1 MRQHAFFWIRIES
14 TKYHFLPSSRWKN
27 HMVAHLDESLSYARK
42 SANSGVQHLLLGGEL
57 DVEIPALAEL
67 TAAAAALAIGAKRK
81 ALLPLA
87 TAAIEYALVRRG
99 DSALISC
106 YGTASAPVVYQLD
119 RAIPLRLLLDTC
131 AQAMLEMAGGEID
144 PTARQIAVRVAERAL
159 ATKIAPD
166 PEGLVAPMNQRGG
179 ELDTPGEHVPLAFG
193 YEAAVYPSSSS
204 AQGRSAR
211 ADVHALLFEGHLWA
225 FVRGR
230 RLSLV
235 RGPIMLAAHRMVV
248 AVRTLIDSWDSTR
261 PTHVRLR
268 AGGFQIAMRKSS
280 HQLVSVELSSDG
292 CGDLT
297 ATSLTIAEAALPI
310 LKLAGDLLRSLVAS
324 DRGQSRNLRVRALRQ
339 EVRALRR
346 EIRARRSADSFV
358 NIDPDRL
365 RMHNSGELELENAA
379 SPGRLPSLQFDE
391 RWRIC
396 LEGLDANSVF
406 MCGDRLVIATQTHVV
421 AVSRDDGKVL
431 WARPGQASTT
441 LMAGSVLIR
450 LSADGEV
457 ELCNVEDGEPYC
469 STHITPRIGGPPVGL
484 MAGGDKIPPV
494 AVVTEGSHRLVAID
508 VRTGEPRWR
517 FASRSGGEFRMTKV
531 GRVLLVTCGEEAIH
545 ALDIATGE
553 DVWRFAERG
562 CFQFKPLVSNETVVA
577 AAVRGRREG
586 ALFAIDLY
594 SGQPRWQRE
603 LPGPPTSDPC
613 AAANVALV
621 STAGD
626 EATLAAH
633 CLQTGESLWETKD
646 PGLGIGGAGLTFDET
661 WIVNAPFGQLSALDV
676 RSGNVR
682 WSANLADA
690 LADEIPR
697 KLEPVLRGGA
707 LFVPASSVHVVR
719 PADGQKLSA
728 SLPCDLVP
736 DLMRVDERGWVYV
749 AEESGYLAGYA
760 PKPMLTL
767 VKGGNR

>member
-1 MRQHAFFWIRIES
+1 MQ
-14 TKYHFLPSSRWKN
+14 T
-27 HMVAHLDESLSYARK
+27 
-42 SANSGVQHLLLGGEL
+42 
-57 DVEIPALAEL
+57 PALAEL
-67 TAAAAALAIGAKRK
+67 TAAAAALAIGSKPK
-81 ALLPLA
+81 VLLPLA
-87 TAAIEYALVRRG
+87 SAAIEYALVRRG
-99 DSALISC
+99 DSVLISC
-106 YGTASAPVVYQLD
+106 YGTSSAPVVYQLD
-119 RAIPLRLLLDTC
+119 RAIPLRRLLDSC
-131 AQAMLEMAGGEID
+131 AQSMLEMAGQELD
-144 PTARQIAVRVAERAL
+144 PTARQIAIRVAERAL
-159 ATKIAPD
+159 ATKITPD
-166 PEGLVAPMNQRGG
+166 PEGSVSAMNQRGG
-179 ELDTPGEHVPLAFG
+179 ELDAPGEHVPLAFG
-193 YEAAVYPSSSS
+193 YEAAIFPSSSS
-204 AQGRSAR
+204 SQGQSAR

-248 AVRTLIDSWDSTR
+248 AVRTLVDSWDSAR

-268 AGGFQIAMRKSS
+268 AGGFQIAMRKST

-292 CGDLT
+292 HGDLT

-310 LKLAGDLLRSLVAS
+310 LKLASDLLRSLVAS

-346 EIRARRSADSFV
+346 EIRSRRSADSFV
-358 NIDPDRL
+358 NLDPDRL
-365 RMHNSGELELENAA
+365 RMHHSGDAGDTRQPNK
-379 SPGRLPSLQFDE
+379 LPSLQFDE

-421 AVSRDDGKVL
+421 AVSRDDGKIL

-450 LSADGEV
+450 ISADGEV
-457 ELCNVEDGEPYC
+457 ELCDVDDGEPYC
-469 STHITPRIGGPPVGL
+469 STHISPRIGGPPVGL
-484 MAGGDKIPPV
+484 MAGGENMPPV

-562 CFQFKPLVSNETVVA
+562 CFQFKPLVRNETVIA

-613 AAANVALV
+613 VAANVALV
-621 STAGD
+621 STAGE

-633 CLQTGESLWETKD
+633 CMQTGESLWETRD

-676 RSGNVR
+676 RSGAIR
-682 WSANLADA
+682 WNTNLADA

-697 KLEPVLRGGA
+697 RLEPVLLAA
-707 LFVPASSVHVVR
+707 LSLCRHPRFTSCAPPTDRSSR
-719 PADGQKLSA
+719 RA
-728 SLPCDLVP
+728 
-736 DLMRVDERGWVYV
+736 
-749 AEESGYLAGYA
+749 YLATWS
-760 PKPMLTL
+760 PT
-767 VKGGNR
+767 

>member
-1 MRQHAFFWIRIES
+1 
-14 TKYHFLPSSRWKN
+14 
-27 HMVAHLDESLSYARK
+27 MVAPLDESLSTAQKRTD
-42 SANSGVQHLLLGGEL
+42 SGIQRLLLGGQL
-57 DVEIPALAEL
+57 DVEIPALPEL
-67 TAAAAALAIGAKRK
+67 TAAAAALAIGSKRK

-87 TAAIEYALVRRG
+87 TAAVEYALVRRG
-99 DSALISC
+99 DSVLVSC

-119 RAIPLRLLLDTC
+119 RAISLRRLLDSC
-131 AQAMLEMAGGEID
+131 AQSMLDVAREEID

-159 ATKIAPD
+159 ATKMTPD
-166 PEGLVAPMNQRGG
+166 PEGSIAPMNQRGG

-204 AQGRSAR
+204 SDSVPSQGRSAR

-230 RLSLV
+230 RLSLM

-248 AVRTLIDSWDSTR
+248 AVRTLVDSWDSTR

-268 AGGFQIAMRKSS
+268 AGSFQVAMRKSS
-280 HQLVSVELSSDG
+280 HQLVSVELSSEG
-292 CGDLT
+292 RGDLT

-310 LKLAGDLLRSLVAS
+310 LKLANDLLRSLVAS

-346 EIRARRSADSFV
+346 EIRSRRSADSFV
-358 NIDPDRL
+358 NLDPDRL
-365 RMHNSGELELENAA
+365 RMHPDGDAEQSALP
-379 SPGRLPSLQFDE
+379 SRLPSLQFDE

-441 LMAGSVLIR
+441 LMSGSALIR
-450 LSADGEV
+450 LSAEGEV

-469 STHITPRIGGPPVGL
+469 STQISPRIGGPPVGL
-484 MAGGDKIPPV
+484 MAGGDKLPPI
-494 AVVTEGSHRLVAID
+494 AVLTEGAHRLVAID

-626 EATLAAH
+626 EAKLSAH
-633 CLQTGESLWETKD
+633 CLQTGESLWQTRD
-646 PGLGIGGAGLTFDET
+646 PGLGIGGAGLAFDET

-676 RSGNVR
+676 RSGNLR
-682 WSANLADA
+682 WSTNLADA

-697 KLEPVLRGGA
+697 RLEPVLRGGA

-719 PADGQKLSA
+719 PADGERLSL

-767 VKGGNR
+767 IKGGTH

>member
-1 MRQHAFFWIRIES
+1 
-14 TKYHFLPSSRWKN
+14 
-27 HMVAHLDESLSYARK
+27 MVAYLDESLAHAWKR
-42 SANSGVQHLLLGGEL
+42 ANSGAQHLLLGGALE
-57 DVEIPALAEL
+57 VETPALADL
-67 TAAAAALAIGAKRK
+67 TAAAAALAIGSKRK
-81 ALLPLA
+81 VLLPLA

-99 DSALISC
+99 DSVLVSC

-119 RAIPLRLLLDTC
+119 HPIPLRRLLDRC
-131 AQAMLEMAGGEID
+131 AQSMLEMASQEID

-159 ATKIAPD
+159 ATKISPD
-166 PEGLVAPMNQRGG
+166 PQGLVAAMSQRGG
-179 ELDTPGEHVPLAFG
+179 ELDAPGEQVPLAFG
-193 YEAAVYPSSSS
+193 YEAAVYPCSSSS
-204 AQGRSAR
+204 SSLAQGRSSR
-211 ADVHALLFEGHLWA
+211 ADVHALLFQGHLWA

-235 RGPIMLAAHRMVV
+235 RGPVMLAAHRMVV
-248 AVRTLIDSWDSTR
+248 AVRTLIDSWDSAR

-268 AGGFQIAMRKSS
+268 AGDFQIAMRKSS

-292 CGDLT
+292 HGDLT

-310 LKLAGDLLRSLVAS
+310 LKLTSDLLRTLVAS

-358 NIDPDRL
+358 NLDPDRL
-365 RMHNSGELELENAA
+365 RMYRGADPEEAS
-379 SPGRLPSLQFDE
+379 SPGRLPSLVFDE

-406 MCGDRLVIATQTHVV
+406 MCGDRLVIATQTHLV
-421 AVSRDDGKVL
+421 AVARDDGRVL

-450 LSADGEV
+450 LSADGEI

-469 STHITPRIGGPPVGL
+469 ATHITPRIGGPPVGL

-494 AVVTEGSHRLVAID
+494 AVLTEGSHRLVAID

-517 FASRSGGEFRMTKV
+517 FASRSGGDFHMTKV
-531 GRVLLVTCGEEAIH
+531 GRVLLVTCGEDAIH

-562 CFQFKPLVSNETVVA
+562 CFQLKPLVSKETVVA

-603 LPGPPTSDPC
+603 LQGPPTSNPC
-613 AAANVALV
+613 AAANAALV
-621 STAGD
+621 STAGQD
-626 EATLAAH
+626 ASLSAH
-633 CLQTGESLWETKD
+633 CLQTGEPLWETKD
-646 PGLGIGGAGLTFDET
+646 PGLGIGGAGMTIDET
-661 WIVNAPFGQLSALDV
+661 LVVNAPFGQLSALDV
-676 RSGNVR
+676 RSGEVR
-682 WSANLADA
+682 WSTNLADA

-697 KLEPVLRGGA
+697 RLEPVLRGGA

-719 PADGQKLSA
+719 PADGQQLSA

-736 DLMRVDERGWVYV
+736 DLMRVDERGWVYI

-767 VKGGNR
+767 VKGGTRA

>member
-1 MRQHAFFWIRIES
+1 
-14 TKYHFLPSSRWKN
+14 
-27 HMVAHLDESLSYARK
+27 MVAPLDESLSTAKKRTD
-42 SANSGVQHLLLGGEL
+42 SGIQRLLLGGQL
-57 DVEIPALAEL
+57 DVEIPALPEL
-67 TAAAAALAIGAKRK
+67 TAAAAALAIGSKRK

-87 TAAIEYALVRRG
+87 TAAVEYALVRRG
-99 DSALISC
+99 DSVLVSC

-119 RAIPLRLLLDTC
+119 RAIPLRRLLDSC
-131 AQAMLEMAGGEID
+131 AQSMLDVAREEID

-159 ATKIAPD
+159 ATKMTPD
-166 PEGLVAPMNQRGG
+166 PEGSVAPMNQRGG

-204 AQGRSAR
+204 DSGSSQGRSAR
-211 ADVHALLFEGHLWA
+211 ADVHALLFDGHLWA

-230 RLSLV
+230 RLSLM

-248 AVRTLIDSWDSTR
+248 AVRTLVDSWDSTR

-268 AGGFQIAMRKSS
+268 AGSFQVAMRKSS
-280 HQLVSVELSSDG
+280 HQLVSVELSSEG
-292 CGDLT
+292 RGDLT

-310 LKLAGDLLRSLVAS
+310 LKLANDLLRSLVAS

-346 EIRARRSADSFV
+346 EIRSRRSADSFV
-358 NIDPDRL
+358 NLDPDRL
-365 RMHNSGELELENAA
+365 RMHPDGDAEQLALPS
-379 SPGRLPSLQFDE
+379 RLPSLQFDE

-441 LMAGSVLIR
+441 LMSGSALIR
-450 LSADGEV
+450 LSAEGEV

-469 STHITPRIGGPPVGL
+469 STQISPRIGGPAVGL
-484 MAGGDKIPPV
+484 MAGGDKLPPI
-494 AVVTEGSHRLVAID
+494 AVLTEGAHRLVAID

-613 AAANVALV
+613 AAANVVLV

-626 EATLAAH
+626 EAKLSAH
-633 CLQTGESLWETKD
+633 CLQTGESFWQTRD

-676 RSGNVR
+676 RTGNLR

-697 KLEPVLRGGA
+697 RLEPVLRGGA

-719 PADGQKLSA
+719 PADGERLSL

-749 AEESGYLAGYA
+749 AEESGYVAGYA

-767 VKGGNR
+767 IQGGTR